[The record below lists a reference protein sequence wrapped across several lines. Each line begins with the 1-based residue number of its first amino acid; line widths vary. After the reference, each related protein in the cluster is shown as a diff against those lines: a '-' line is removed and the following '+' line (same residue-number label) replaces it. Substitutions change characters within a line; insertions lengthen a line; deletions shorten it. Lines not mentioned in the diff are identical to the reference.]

1 MSTTIW
7 VLKATAI
14 QIDFY
19 LGRILMRKIVT
30 LSMVAGAALLV
41 AACGGTEPAAT
52 ENTAVTEMNAAD
64 AMEGTTNDAM
74 TNVDA
79 ATNATDAMAADAN
92 TTAEA
97 NTVDAMNA
105 TNAAAPAEAK

>member
-1 MSTTIW
+1 
-7 VLKATAI
+7 
-14 QIDFY
+14 
-19 LGRILMRKIVT
+19 MRKIVT

-52 ENTAVTEMNAAD
+52 ENAAVTEVNAAD

-79 ATNATDAMAADAN
+79 ATTANDAMAADAN
-92 TTAEA
+92 TTAAA
-97 NTVDAMNA
+97 NTTDA
-105 TNAAAPAEAK
+105 NAAAPVEAAK